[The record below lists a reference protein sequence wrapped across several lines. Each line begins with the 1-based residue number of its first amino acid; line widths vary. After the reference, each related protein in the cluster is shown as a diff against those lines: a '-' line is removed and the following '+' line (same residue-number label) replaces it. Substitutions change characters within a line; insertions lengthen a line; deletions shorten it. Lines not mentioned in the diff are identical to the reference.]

1 MAAKL
6 VRKMALA
13 VLALVF
19 AGCAG
24 TTTVNKEH
32 PLYVSEPDAN
42 TVRVYFLRPIQG
54 ETGVFVRP
62 ISVLMMEEKVVSL
75 ARGDYCLVRMQPF
88 HGIIFVRSDTTVL
101 SHDGRN
107 VWTVVTEE
115 MPVEFLPG
123 RTYYVVVRV
132 WRASGEGNR
141 YVPDYVSPEEAALL
155 AAELKP
161 VAAALEEPIR

>member
-6 VRKMALA
+6 VRRMALA
-13 VLALVF
+13 VLALAF

-24 TTTVNKEH
+24 TTIVNEEH

-54 ETGVFVRP
+54 ETGVMVRP
-62 ISVLMMEEKVVSL
+62 ISVLMMEEKML
-75 ARGDYCLVRMQPF
+75 KLKRGDYCLVRMQPF
-88 HGIIFVRSDTTVL
+88 HGILFVRSDTVI
-101 SHDGRN
+101 SRWGQN

-123 RTYYVVVRV
+123 RTYYVGFVLLTRD
-132 WRASGEGNR
+132 WREGTR
-141 YVPDYVSPEEAALL
+141 HVPVYVSPEQAALL
-155 AAELKP
+155 AAELEP
-161 VAAALEEPIR
+161 VAAALDEPIR